1 MAGLAF
7 ARTVS
12 DCELLKG
19 ALEPLLGELPH
30 LNAENAELE
39 TFLSEV
45 KSLNQR
51 QQDLTAQLRQVNR
64 LRKEAELRGQDLR
77 GRIAA
82 QLRGKLG
89 FKNESLL
96 KFGIP
101 PRRKR
106 ERRKKEET
114 PPVEKPTATAE
125 EPPTTQ
131 KT

>member
-1 MAGLAF
+1 MAGKVF
-7 ARTVS
+7 AKTVT

-19 ALEPLLGELPH
+19 ALEPLLGEFPH

-45 KSLNQR
+45 KSLKQR
-51 QQDLTAQLRQVNR
+51 QEDLTAQLRQIIR
-64 LRKEAELRGQDLR
+64 LRQEAELRGQDLR
-77 GRIAA
+77 GRVAA

-89 FKNESLL
+89 FKNETLL

-101 PRRKR
+101 PRRKA

-114 PPVEKPTATAE
+114 PPVEKPTPAAE
-125 EPPTTQ
+125 EPTAT
-131 KT
+131 